1 MQTQAKRLHP
11 IKTKIV
17 KRSEAFASNKNKNR
31 KTKRS
36 SSFSSEESEGSIT
49 EDFIGCKRF
58 ASSFSSEESE
68 GSITEDFIGCKRFAS
83 SFSSQQSEDSSQK
96 IQGVDEKVQ
105 KSKEKDDFNEKQ
117 GVAFN
122 LS

>member
-36 SSFSSEESEGSIT
+36 
-49 EDFIGCKRF
+49 
-58 ASSFSSEESE
+58 SSFSSEESE